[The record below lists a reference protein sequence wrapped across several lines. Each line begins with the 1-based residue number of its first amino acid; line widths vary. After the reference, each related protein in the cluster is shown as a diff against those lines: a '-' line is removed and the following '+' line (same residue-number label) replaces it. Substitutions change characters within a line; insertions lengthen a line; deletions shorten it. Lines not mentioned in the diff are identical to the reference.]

1 MKPRHYLREQL
12 KTYPNE
18 PELLTHLAAALQ
30 TLFFHQGKADTE
42 ELKKEKSDEIIAF
55 CERALKY
62 YKPAEGDTSG
72 EGGTSG
78 NDGNP
83 PKNDN
88 PFWWFTGFGLRF
100 M

>member
-30 TLFFHQGKADTE
+30 TLYFHQGKA
-42 ELKKEKSDEIIAF
+42 IAL

-62 YKPAEGDTSG
+62 YKPVEGDTSG

-100 M
+100 K